1 MDARSEGSPRL
12 DVARFG
18 RGTDP
23 IVRLS
28 RAGDGSQAARPV
40 DRVFAGA
47 AAVPA
52 RRARPAAH
60 CATGLAYRRLD
71 ARERDLCRPLLVR
84 RQGGGMRR
92 TLAVRGEGA
101 VRRLVGGAARLQLA
115 APSARRRFRHHPRQ
129 CTRAGRRM
137 DLAARLER
145 RRRQAPRG
153 HRAPDHL
160 LDQPG
165 TAGARRFR
173 RALLPALPA
182 QPDAPGAPAAPHRG
196 RCARRRAATAVDDR
210 ADVRDRCAWPT
221 RRVTSRPP
229 PSA

>member
-1 MDARSEGSPRL
+1 MPFGYGPAAGRMDARSEGSPRL

-60 CATGLAYRRLD
+60 CATGFAYRQLD

-84 RQGGGMRR
+84 RQGGGVRR
-92 TLAVRGEGA
+92 AFAVRGEGA

-115 APSARRRFRHHPRQ
+115 APSARRRIPASPAPMHARWSRNGSR
-129 CTRAGRRM
+129 CKARA
-137 DLAARLER
+137 
-145 RRRQAPRG
+145 
-153 HRAPDHL
+153 
-160 LDQPG
+160 
-165 TAGARRFR
+165 T
-173 RALLPALPA
+173 
-182 QPDAPGAPAAPHRG
+182 
-196 RCARRRAATAVDDR
+196 
-210 ADVRDRCAWPT
+210 
-221 RRVTSRPP
+221 PP
-229 PSA
+229 PSSPRSPRAGSSPGSVRHRWCSTIRTCASTGASCAA